1 MARLHIVMHVLLGSI
16 IVVEGW
22 YIRELAAT
30 KGDAPHRVGTEP
42 TPHETAD
49 RAMHVPVARA
59 GGLPEPTTPVGLPRA
74 PCPDPEQVAHEVLER
89 RKALESSAAQ
99 AARDQQVRQSRET
112 VAERL
117 SLAGTELQRLE
128 AAGEALRDGE
138 RALRERLGNGEV
150 PDAELD
156 QELSSLWSG
165 TETEIEHLL
174 GRERYADFSALRREH
189 PELGRSLYVFRPGPG
204 DGR

>member
-1 MARLHIVMHVLLGSI
+1 MAKLHLVMHALLGSI

-30 KGDAPHRVGTEP
+30 KGDASQGVGTEP
-42 TPHETAD
+42 TAHATAV
-49 RAMHVPVARA
+49 RTMRVPPAPA
-59 GGLPEPTTPVGLPRA
+59 GDLPEPTTPVVLPRA
-74 PCPDPEQVAHEVLER
+74 PCPDPEQLAQEVLEHK
-89 RKALESSAAQ
+89 KALESSAAQ
-99 AARDQQVRQSRET
+99 AARDQQMRQSRET

-128 AAGEALRDGE
+128 AAGEALRDAE

-150 PDAELD
+150 PDAELN
-156 QELSSLWSG
+156 QELTSLWSG
-165 TETEIEHLL
+165 TETEIERLL

-189 PELGRSLYVFRPGPG
+189 PELGRSLYVFRAGPG
-204 DGR
+204 DSR